1 MNSNQYYTMDMT
13 NPVSPSWQPQASVN
27 NKILQDG
34 NITSNW
40 KYRQYIQH
48 NANQIMKYNTM
59 EAVNASGNNPYY
71 GTDLSQ
77 STANVPQLY
86 NSLQTPSVTS
96 DSDLKRDFLN
106 KQRMSARMISP
117 SIPTDKF

>member
-86 NSLQTPSVTS
+86 NSLQTPSVTP

>member
-1 MNSNQYYTMDMT
+1 MT

-27 NKILQDG
+27 NKILQDS

-86 NSLQTPSVTS
+86 NSLQTPSVTL

>member
-86 NSLQTPSVTS
+86 NSLQTPSVTL